1 MSVCLRL
8 FSDYRLRGGLRA
20 IPTASVLQGQEN
32 LNPPFSFI
40 MGDKLIKYLG
50 IEVYE
55 LLCAD
60 RAVEDIEQLR
70 PTDCMGRHHPLQSVC
85 EGDVQRVCRVTP
97 LSLLR

>member
-1 MSVCLRL
+1 MSCSV
-8 FSDYRLRGGLRA
+8 
-20 IPTASVLQGQEN
+20 PTDTISHSVHP

-60 RAVEDIEQLR
+60 RAVEDVQQLR
-70 PTDCMGRHHPLQSVC
+70 PTDGMGRHHPLQSVC